1 MIIGL
6 FHVALVLSAQGI
18 LDGRPHFVVVEGP
31 AHPSR
36 RALQWRHPTPWTVV
50 RQLVELVA
58 QPHGGIP
65 PRAPLVK
72 GEPAEPTDAGNVERL
87 EGPLLEAPLES
98 PHDDLE
104 PLFPPHAHADG
115 RIGGRTIDGRRNV
128 LVETV
133 ARPLPPPLTDAE
145 YPIDG
150 AVLDGRRRWPDG
162 RRLCLCQIKS
172 KQRKQNKTHQNKS
185 DQIEPNQFL
194 SNQNES

>member
-1 MIIGL
+1 MIGVI
-6 FHVALVLSAQGI
+6 HVALVLSAQGI
-18 LDGRPHFVVVEGP
+18 IDGRHHGWVVEGLG
-31 AHPSR
+31 HPSR
-36 RALQWRHPTPWTVV
+36 RALQVPAADPAWTVV
-50 RQLVELVA
+50 RLLVELVA

-72 GEPAEPTDAGNVERL
+72 GEESELTDASHVERG
-87 EGPLLEAPLES
+87 EALLAEAPLES
-98 PHDDLE
+98 PRDDLE
-104 PLFPPHAHADG
+104 PLLPPHAHADG

-133 ARPLPPPLTDAE
+133 ARPLPPPLTDAK

-150 AVLDGRRRWPDG
+150 AVLDGRRRWLDG

-172 KQRKQNKTHQNKS
+172 KQRKQNKTHQIKS